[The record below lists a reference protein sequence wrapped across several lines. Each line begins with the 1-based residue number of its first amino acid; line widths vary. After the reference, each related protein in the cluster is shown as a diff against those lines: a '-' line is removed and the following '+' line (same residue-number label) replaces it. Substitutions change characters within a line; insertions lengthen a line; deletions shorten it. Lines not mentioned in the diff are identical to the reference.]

1 MSERA
6 FSRRGLKVGNIV
18 NLSKFHLADFF
29 QQKLKKWNWSALLPA
44 QALLLREF
52 RAGHPHLICAH
63 GGSGKTTAALL
74 ALAEYLNP
82 ENDSGLERGRAPRT
96 LIITPGLD
104 VAARLCWRMDA
115 MVYPSRVNTF
125 PARPGED
132 FNRRRRALVG
142 VDFVAG
148 PPRFLERVGDDFG
161 LRLDSVERVIVAYF
175 EHFAVNA
182 DELARLKALLGKL
195 PPESLKSLGILS
207 NFWSAGIVK
216 AAADIVPG
224 CRVFHLG
231 ARYQP
236 PEIFERFDLVPRAT
250 KYCIF
255 WTDMSKL
262 PEGSRILVVVP
273 LRARATEFEQALGQ
287 LDLRVINNKLLS
299 EGWPGVSRSLAR
311 GTKSRV
317 LVATPEDLRY
327 IPPGTFEYVFVMN
340 LQGSPAVYE
349 RIAAFAVLRDHP
361 GEVRTYIHRED
372 IDLFVSLRAQLAA
385 DLRFVLRQKKSSGF
399 PDGLMETE
407 EDCAKRREALLS
419 LSSEERLDIV
429 WERLNASPVQEPAVA
444 PEADI
449 VIPEIP
455 DAAYEVCRP
464 RESHP
469 GAAFLSAFGE
479 ALAKAGKT
487 PKKKEAVAAP
497 ASAAPEASRLAV
509 SPGSYE
515 VKPGV
520 TVRQILSLSDI
531 GAGNKP
537 RAEAQAPAEASADES
552 AVPQEETVLSVEPVA
567 AEEREEPSAASEETA
582 PQEALPA
589 AEPLDNE
596 ASGEPEESEAVGI
609 PEETEEAEEPQG
621 PEAIEETEEDDDF
634 EWEEAEDE
642 DSADWEEDAFPGE
655 EDEFG
660 EYSDVEEDEE
670 SEESEDD
677 FYEEEADESL
687 DSDFGDEDDFDDEDD
702 GSEDDADDGYDEDGG
717 DDDEADSEAGD
728 VSEEA
733 PQPHRRTLTIRSD
746 YRPSEAHEPTV
757 TITEPLSSNTVEL
770 RAAQDRMRRAMKGGE
785 KLTHQMVGKR
795 GTIRQSKR
803 RREEPMPEMEGIL
816 PVQPGAKR
824 PGQKKFGRGTKDF
837 KDNRRNPNATRLRK
851 PQNPNQKRR
860 TRLVKDVPAQPERD
874 EFRDEA
880 LTVPLAADDFPPPQE
895 DGERAPRKRREKF
908 RKPGGPNLRTPFKK
922 RHGPSEKED
931 LPMEALPSEA
941 RPQESFTDAAPD
953 GESPLPAVVEKK
965 EDGGSRRR
973 RDFFK
978 KKKTPRFAKPKSA
991 QGFPADDGF
1000 EDDDNFGNSIH
1011 YRPRQPKKPS
1021 GLPWQS
1027 SGSWGNDQPTT
1038 LSFAQTTPSED
1049 FDRTGKRTVYG
1060 STPPLDGMK
1069 HDGGKKKFGKFRKS
1083 GNFKKKFGARPPR
1096 KPRNE

>member
-1 MSERA
+1 M
-6 FSRRGLKVGNIV
+6 

-29 QQKLKKWNWSALLPA
+29 QQKLKKWNWSVLLPA

-74 ALAEYLNP
+74 AIAEYLNP

-161 LRLDSVERVIVAYF
+161 LRLDSVERVIVTYF

-207 NFWSAGIVK
+207 NFWSDGIVK
-216 AAADIVPG
+216 AAEDIVPG
-224 CRVFHLG
+224 CRVFHPG

-255 WTDMSKL
+255 WTDISKL

-287 LDLRVINNKLLS
+287 LDLRIINNKLLS
-299 EGWPGVSRSLAR
+299 EGWSGVSRSLAR

-407 EDCAKRREALLS
+407 EDCAARREALLS

-429 WERLNASPVQEPAVA
+429 RERLNASPVEEPAAA

-449 VIPEIP
+449 VLPEIP

-469 GAAFLSAFGE
+469 GEAFLSAFGE

-487 PKKKEAVAAP
+487 PKKKEAAAAP
-497 ASAAPEASRLAV
+497 ASAAPEAPGLAA
-509 SPGSYE
+509 SPGLYE
-515 VKPGV
+515 VAPGV
-520 TVRQILSLSDI
+520 TVRQILALSDI

-537 RAEAQAPAEASADES
+537 RAEAPALAEFSADES
-552 AVPQEETVLSVEPVA
+552 AVPQEETVLSAEPA
-567 AEEREEPSAASEETA
+567 TAEEREEPSAASEEPA
-582 PQEALPA
+582 QVQALSA
-589 AEPLDNE
+589 AESPEDE
-596 ASGEPEESEAVGI
+596 APGEAEESEDVGI
-609 PEETEEAEEPQG
+609 AEETEEAEEPQV
-621 PEAIEETEEDDDF
+621 PEAVEETEEDDDF

-642 DSADWEEDAFPGE
+642 DSADWEEDDFPEE
-655 EDEFG
+655 EDEAG

-670 SEESEDD
+670 SEESEDDEGEEDD

-687 DSDFGDEDDFDDEDD
+687 DSDFGDEDDFDD
-702 GSEDDADDGYDEDGG
+702 GREDDADDGYDEDGG

-851 PQNPNQKRR
+851 PQNQNQKRR

-922 RHGPSEKED
+922 RRGPSEKED

-978 KKKTPRFAKPKSA
+978 KKKTPRLAKPKSA

-1027 SGSWGNDQPTT
+1027 SGGWGNDQPTT
-1038 LSFAQTTPSED
+1038 LSFAQTTPAED
-1049 FDRTGKRTVYG
+1049 FDRTGMRTVYG

-1096 KPRNE
+1096 KPRSE